1 MAAGPTYEPLYTQT
15 LASASGSITFTGIDQ
30 SYTDLV
36 CIFKC
41 SQNAVSNIGLRFGNG
56 SIDTGTNYSSTVM
69 DADGSNYYAASSV
82 YANNNFQQLDYWAAG
97 ADKLKLCI
105 INIPNYSNTTT
116 YKGSLIRLGAED
128 REVAFIVTQWRNTAA
143 INQIQVLPSGS
154 GQLKAGSIF
163 TIYGIRAA

>member
-15 LASASGSITFTGIDQ
+15 LGSAQASITFTNIDQ

-41 SQNAVSNIGLRFGNG
+41 EQNTLSNIAMRFGNG

-69 DADGSNYYAASSV
+69 DADGASYFAASSA

-97 ADKLKLCI
+97 ADKIKFCI

-116 YKGSLIRLGAED
+116 YKGALIRLGAED
-128 REVAFIVTQWRNTAA
+128 REVAFIATQWRNTAA
-143 INQIQVLPSGS
+143 INQIQVLPNG
-154 GQLKAGSIF
+154 GGNLKAGSIC
-163 TIYGIRAA
+163 TIYGIKAA